1 MMSVQL
7 RREAKREQIR
17 AAAGELFL
25 SEGYAG
31 TSMDAVTAAA
41 GISKETLYR
50 YYESKAALFADVLG
64 QLIAEPPQAMPTSQK
79 GVVRRLPDLEDLLI
93 AESDR
98 YLARLLEPRQ
108 LSLVRIVLSEGN
120 RFPELVEA
128 FRGTLPATGG
138 AVIIGALEAG
148 RTAGLVAGWVDLRMA
163 ARAFAGLLMMF
174 ILRDG
179 LLAAK
184 PQRPDRRQLAAMV
197 RLFVHGI
204 GAELKDFP

>member
-1 MMSVQL
+1 M
-7 RREAKREQIR
+7 
-17 AAAGELFL
+17 
-25 SEGYAG
+25 
-31 TSMDAVTAAA
+31 
-41 GISKETLYR
+41 
-50 YYESKAALFADVLG
+50 
-64 QLIAEPPQAMPTSQK
+64 
-79 GVVRRLPDLEDLLI
+79 
-93 AESDR
+93 
-98 YLARLLEPRQ
+98 
-108 LSLVRIVLSEGN
+108 LSEGN

-148 RTAGLVAGWVDLRMA
+148 RAAGLVAGWVDLRMA

-204 GAELKDFP
+204 GAELKDLP